1 MMRLAMRCA
10 PNPSLAIALCHA
22 ALRQLRKRAR
32 ALHPKRAE
40 QCVELRQRH
49 IVVLASEET
58 DRVIEPL
65 PEDPRWRVQQRSE
78 CERELQLS
86 RAEDL

>member
-1 MMRLAMRCA
+1 
-10 PNPSLAIALCHA
+10 
-22 ALRQLRKRAR
+22 
-32 ALHPKRAE
+32 
-40 QCVELRQRH
+40 
-49 IVVLASEET
+49 VLASEET